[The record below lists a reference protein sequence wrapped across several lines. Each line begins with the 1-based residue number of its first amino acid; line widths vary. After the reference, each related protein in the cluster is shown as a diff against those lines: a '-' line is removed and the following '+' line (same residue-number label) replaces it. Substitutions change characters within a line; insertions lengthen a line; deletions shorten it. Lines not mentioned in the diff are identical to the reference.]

1 MALGKNIK
9 RVRLNGGNNFQIK
22 IGSTWTNLGHILKG
36 QIEDQTDSQEVTF
49 ADGST
54 VDLDGKRKI
63 KLTCTLAQTSK
74 EEIELVDDLRS
85 STYEGYFYNG
95 VVDGD
100 HQEFYFRELDIVPKM
115 NLEVPGSPVQ
125 IVLEMTAAPQSTL
138 VSVIPDTGLPNDAF
152 ASGSTP
158 VSGKNIYYVILETPV
173 S

>member
-22 IGSTWTNLGHILKG
+22 TGGSWVNLGHILKG

-54 VDLDGKRKI
+54 VDLDGKRKV

-74 EEIELVDDLRS
+74 EEIELVDDLRN

-95 VVDGD
+95 IIDGK
-100 HQEFYFRELDIVPKM
+100 HQEFYFKELDIIPKM
-115 NLEVPGSPVQ
+115 NLEVPGSPMQ
-125 IVLEMTAAPQSTL
+125 LVLEMSSAPQDAN
-138 VSVIPDTGLPNDAF
+138 VSVIPDTGLPGDAY
-152 ASGSTP
+152 ATGGGAVT
-158 VSGKNIYYVILETPV
+158 GKNRYYLILETPI

>member
-1 MALGKNIK
+1 MALGKNIR

-22 IGSTWTNLGHILKG
+22 INSAWTNLGHILKG

-54 VDLDGKRKI
+54 VDLDGKRKV

-74 EEIELVDDLRS
+74 DEIELVDDLRS

-95 VVDGD
+95 IVDGK
-100 HQEFYFRELDIVPKM
+100 HQEFYFKELDIVPKM

-125 IVLEMTAAPQSTL
+125 IVLEMSAAPQISV
-138 VSVIPDTGLPNDAF
+138 VSVIPDTELPGDAF
-152 ASGSTP
+152 SSGSAS
-158 VSGKNIYYVILETPV
+158 VVGKNVYYVLLETPI